1 LFGLLVEE
9 NDVLALI
16 DKLARGNKA
25 GEPRADDYCIRF
37 AGPTSS
43 SDYVRCPE

>member
-9 NDVLALI
+9 DDVLALI
-16 DKLARGNKA
+16 DELARGNKA
-25 GEPRADDYCIRF
+25 CEPCADDYCVSF
-37 AGPTSS
+37 AGMTSS